1 MGIWIHRDRREI
13 ADGFLDQAL
22 QHEHAGVRFDAARS
36 LAYARDPRSRTALEQ
51 ALGDP
56 DPLVRHEALFALGQ
70 LRGVVPAEVFLG
82 KLADEEPGMRLLA
95 AYGLARHGTAAELE
109 AVAALL
115 RDREPRVRGQAAL
128 AVLALAGNRLRDPKA
143 GDDARVRRA
152 SDMLRAALAVEQ
164 NDVARWREVYALA
177 HLADPGAV
185 DALRAEAKRSVADRD
200 QEWGVL
206 FALRGLSGLPPVRET
221 ELVLVAALG
230 RPEPSLVIEAV
241 AALANPG
248 RQPGARRTEAAP
260 LYGSDEVREKL
271 IALTKD
277 PRGHVRAAVLAEL
290 WRYGMHAADTLRRA
304 VAQSGSQ
311 FTPTVHDACAAL
323 PALARLLQDAPD
335 VVSAIE
341 RAAGADDPVLRIG
354 AARALAQLPAEFS
367 IARLQRLGDD
377 PERWVGVAAAE
388 ALGRFRNSD
397 DAARA
402 IAELL
407 AIDDLALRET
417 LAPAAQAVGDK
428 SVVPAL
434 LTAYDAS
441 PGLPFAEARK
451 LLLEAAAALD
461 LDTAKPALER
471 ALTDP
476 DLVVRRAAR
485 RLLGRPEEPDDRQ
498 AGIESPVPG
507 ETFPWGFVS
516 SRPRIVFTTDKGEFE
531 VQLSPATAPT
541 HCLNLLLLVEQG
553 HYDGRRFHRVVPNFV
568 VQGGDH
574 RGDGSGARA
583 WHGGQI
589 RDEIGPLPF
598 DAFTVGMPKS
608 ADDDTGGDQIF
619 ITTVP
624 TPHLDGRYTAFGRV
638 VRGSRVVES
647 IELGDRILRAV
658 VKRD

>member
-82 KLADEEPGMRLLA
+82 RLAGEEPGMRLLA
-95 AYGLARHGTAAELE
+95 VYGLARHGTAAELD

-143 GDDARVRRA
+143 GDDASVRRA
-152 SDMLRAALAVEQ
+152 SEVLRTALAAEQ
-164 NDVARWREVYALA
+164 NDAARWREVYALA

-185 DALRAEAKRSVADRD
+185 DVLRAEAKRSVAERD

-206 FALRGLSGLPPVRET
+206 FALRGLSGLPPERET
-221 ELVLVAALG
+221 ELVLIEALG
-230 RPEPSLVIEAV
+230 RPEQSLVIEAV

-248 RQPGARRTEAAP
+248 RQPGARRDSLEPTYRTYTTRDALLAVASDARP
-260 LYGSDEVREKL
+260 L
-271 IALTKD
+271 
-277 PRGHVRAAVLAEL
+277 VRAAALRELGRYAGIPVENALLAAVAKGTAHNRAAALFGLAIRPVEETRSL
-290 WRYGMHAADTLRRA
+290 IEAAAAD
-304 VAQSGSQ
+304 
-311 FTPTVHDACAAL
+311 
-323 PALARLLQDAPD
+323 
-335 VVSAIE
+335 
-341 RAAGADDPVLRIG
+341 DDPVLRIG
-354 AARALAQLPAEFS
+354 AARAWGRLEFWHGA
-367 IARLQRLGDD
+367 IPYLQRLAAD

-388 ALGRFRNSD
+388 ALGQFRGSP
-397 DAARA
+397 AAAQA
-402 IAELL
+402 IRELL
-407 AIDDLALRET
+407 AIDDLALREA

-498 AGIESPVPG
+498 AGIETPVPG

-531 VQLSPATAPT
+531 IQLSPATAPT
-541 HCLNLLLLVEQG
+541 HCLNLLMLVEQG